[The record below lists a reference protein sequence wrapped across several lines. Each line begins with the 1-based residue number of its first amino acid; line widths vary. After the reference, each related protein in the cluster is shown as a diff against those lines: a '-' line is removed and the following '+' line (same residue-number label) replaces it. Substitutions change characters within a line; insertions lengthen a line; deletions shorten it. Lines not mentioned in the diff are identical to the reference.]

1 MSDADSPML
10 AANTSDHSNMQL
22 VRVREDEQ
30 QPMPSKRK
38 VVGGSLIDEAK
49 SQAAYYKDRLQAQK
63 EKERIDKTYNQQLRS
78 DLNTMQLEIGKMN
91 MHLETH
97 THNQRRLADQLT
109 LEQHEKERLANNNQ
123 TLLEQLKAMHKQKEK
138 QTATVEK
145 LVDDAM
151 AQQRQFYTELKSVA
165 AEKERLAKK
174 AQELERSMIEK
185 ANEAAALRAKV
196 ANQASGSTP
205 RTRRGKIMSNV
216 ELRNISSRIPV
227 LQFTPIAIPSTDPP
241 SEDDSEDATPT
252 IPGLN
257 LHADGYAR
265 LAQEIL
271 KLAPGATLGVTS
283 PKNKLRVTKETRCGV
298 ENTEQFV
305 FKPTASEEEVQA
317 CEQGYLEVQPDDY
330 RFYFG
335 PGYLQARWNHVV
347 LRKIV
352 DAAMIEGR
360 HLTPVPREWLLEQ
373 LTGQMKRA
381 REAWARPQARGNET
395 AAEGIARAN
404 QYREERAEAMR
415 GDSAKSRKFANCEK
429 IIEFIITLKT
439 GTNTPDVPA
448 WKRILEMLHHLGND
462 GMSSEEEFEEIRS
475 GKKWSGYKVK
485 ICAWRTRQ
493 VDELLW
499 MVDSM
504 KPKLSKGVTG
514 PPGPKVLPRERS
526 DEMSLS
532 AAPKGLPECLY
543 DAGWIARESK
553 KSPVFYA
560 DLAVSK
566 EAFYLLAVSADMV
579 EYYEAGG
586 NQGGQCHQRIH
597 SLTIPHKWVSYT
609 CYAIVTWQLEAT
621 GTLTNLS
628 SPPSATWTY
637 VLIWTSP
644 SRQLHFRKSPA
655 LVLHAML
662 PLADIFVETLAA
674 LRFLGH
680 ERAGIRGEGFWKHSL
695 PSCGTKHDFAEKGSP
710 SVSQPA
716 LPARLGIL
724 PLSSRQK
731 TKKRKSFCYRLPA
744 TTRSELC
751 PPLHTHSAASPSNT
765 QKHIPEGPRSA
776 FVEMRKKKTT
786 KVQRRRGDVLGL
798 GLRKSTAGTD
808 KTACETE
815 EKERMPLVIILDEAR
830 RLLYPIQFF
839 LIDPVPT
846 HRCGLRTQH
855 RNRGESTG
863 TGAQTRPDWGARLQ
877 RATANLGE
885 REVGDVLRTRTR
897 PADRTR
903 CDSLG
908 GRCKTRSPESGQDAS
923 QRAKEENV
931 LDAKGERVGE
941 GVPKHV
947 QSEFVDSGGET
958 GTSSRTRA
966 GGRSRG
972 GLKRLP
978 SELSGAMGTGVAQ
991 WAPAVITRAGGA
1003 FVPSARDG
1011 NPRGAAGAG
1020 NVEGEEAAS
1029 LSRLPSEFQRAVGA
1043 GVAAARARGHC
1054 AATSSRVRAPGLR
1067 GAQRVWGTSRVRG
1080 RRPSDAVRGPG
1091 GAFGAEVVAAPADD
1105 GRHRNTYVL
1114 DSSHIAGGPT
1124 SRRRAGGLEC
1134 LQSGFVG
1141 PAAVGM
1147 IDGGGKRIES
1157 GVVTSR
1163 HGRFFSIRDSRSSSR
1178 SLHFDQTSMPKIQQE
1193 PGRMERQHR
1202 RELAAITRI
1211 RDPIEQ
1217 CLAHVAT
1224 PCHKDHGGELY
1235 TLFRIVGVD
1244 KLEVKAGTRSIQCAG
1259 NSSTAIIVWG
1269 SNLYGVT
1276 KRLVHLTLRARGAAI
1291 VPYECPGCGVKH
1303 REFYLD
1309 SAAGGIDGVCE
1320 IVEFWLGALGQPI
1333 NKTVIEP
1340 IE

>member
-123 TLLEQLKAMHKQKEK
+123 TLLEQLKAMHKQKET

-145 LVDDAM
+145 LADDAM

-283 PKNKLRVTKETRCGV
+283 PKKRRASSKSAITLAAPKPVELAWKASLSKLRVTKETRCGV
-298 ENTEQFV
+298 ENTEKFV

-317 CEQGYLEVQPDDY
+317 CEQGDLEVQPDDY

-404 QYREERAEAMR
+404 QYREERAEATR
-415 GDSAKSRKFANCEK
+415 GDSAKSWKFANREK

-485 ICAWRTRQ
+485 ICAWRARQ

-526 DEMSLS
+526 DEASDTG
-532 AAPKGLPECLY
+532 APKGLPECLY

-566 EAFYLLAVSADMV
+566 EAFYLLAASADMV
-579 EYYEAGG
+579 E
-586 NQGGQCHQRIH
+586 
-597 SLTIPHKWVSYT
+597 
-609 CYAIVTWQLEAT
+609 
-621 GTLTNLS
+621 
-628 SPPSATWTY
+628 
-637 VLIWTSP
+637 
-644 SRQLHFRKSPA
+644 
-655 LVLHAML
+655 
-662 PLADIFVETLAA
+662 
-674 LRFLGH
+674 
-680 ERAGIRGEGFWKHSL
+680 
-695 PSCGTKHDFAEKGSP
+695 
-710 SVSQPA
+710 
-716 LPARLGIL
+716 
-724 PLSSRQK
+724 
-731 TKKRKSFCYRLPA
+731 
-744 TTRSELC
+744 
-751 PPLHTHSAASPSNT
+751 
-765 QKHIPEGPRSA
+765 
-776 FVEMRKKKTT
+776 
-786 KVQRRRGDVLGL
+786 
-798 GLRKSTAGTD
+798 
-808 KTACETE
+808 
-815 EKERMPLVIILDEAR
+815 
-830 RLLYPIQFF
+830 
-839 LIDPVPT
+839 
-846 HRCGLRTQH
+846 
-855 RNRGESTG
+855 
-863 TGAQTRPDWGARLQ
+863 
-877 RATANLGE
+877 
-885 REVGDVLRTRTR
+885 
-897 PADRTR
+897 
-903 CDSLG
+903 
-908 GRCKTRSPESGQDAS
+908 
-923 QRAKEENV
+923 
-931 LDAKGERVGE
+931 
-941 GVPKHV
+941 
-947 QSEFVDSGGET
+947 
-958 GTSSRTRA
+958 
-966 GGRSRG
+966 
-972 GLKRLP
+972 
-978 SELSGAMGTGVAQ
+978 
-991 WAPAVITRAGGA
+991 
-1003 FVPSARDG
+1003 
-1011 NPRGAAGAG
+1011 
-1020 NVEGEEAAS
+1020 
-1029 LSRLPSEFQRAVGA
+1029 
-1043 GVAAARARGHC
+1043 
-1054 AATSSRVRAPGLR
+1054 
-1067 GAQRVWGTSRVRG
+1067 
-1080 RRPSDAVRGPG
+1080 
-1091 GAFGAEVVAAPADD
+1091 
-1105 GRHRNTYVL
+1105 
-1114 DSSHIAGGPT
+1114 
-1124 SRRRAGGLEC
+1124 
-1134 LQSGFVG
+1134 
-1141 PAAVGM
+1141 
-1147 IDGGGKRIES
+1147 
-1157 GVVTSR
+1157 
-1163 HGRFFSIRDSRSSSR
+1163 
-1178 SLHFDQTSMPKIQQE
+1178 
-1193 PGRMERQHR
+1193 
-1202 RELAAITRI
+1202 
-1211 RDPIEQ
+1211 
-1217 CLAHVAT
+1217 
-1224 PCHKDHGGELY
+1224 
-1235 TLFRIVGVD
+1235 
-1244 KLEVKAGTRSIQCAG
+1244 
-1259 NSSTAIIVWG
+1259 
-1269 SNLYGVT
+1269 
-1276 KRLVHLTLRARGAAI
+1276 
-1291 VPYECPGCGVKH
+1291 
-1303 REFYLD
+1303 
-1309 SAAGGIDGVCE
+1309 
-1320 IVEFWLGALGQPI
+1320 
-1333 NKTVIEP
+1333 
-1340 IE
+1340 